1 MKKILNKILV
11 VIAFTVIA
19 VACKKVNDGSSF
31 NNPFVDITNL
41 GTGAYITLNSNGNLN
56 LNFAAINA
64 SKVSVKVD
72 AYNNGAKIKEIKLY
86 VFKGSSS
93 DPKAWK
99 LVKTVP
105 FSGTT
110 ELSATG
116 AEIATAY
123 GTTTAALFSPGQ
135 VYTFYN
141 QIITDDGRIFDLSNT
156 VGALESNSNYNAC
169 MRWTAFVVCPFTG
182 GMTGNY
188 KVISDD
194 DWQDWAAGDIVKVT
208 DGPLANMIDIS
219 QVWPNP
225 AYGSV
230 KTPLTI
236 KIDPQTGAATL
247 GISSTTAWADYGIL
261 TTSYTPSSGTLG
273 YVFSCT
279 GYIGLKIGIKGSNG
293 ADYGINTLI
302 LQKQ

>member
-11 VIAFTVIA
+11 AIAFTVIA
-19 VACKKVNDGSSF
+19 AACKKVNDGSSF
-31 NNPFVDITNL
+31 NNPFVDINNL
-41 GTGAYITLNSNGNLN
+41 GTGAYITLNSAVNYN
-56 LNFAAINA
+56 LNFAAITT
-64 SKVSVKVD
+64 SKVGVKVD

-86 VFKGSSS
+86 VFKGSSA

-123 GTTTAALFSPGQ
+123 GTTTTALFSPGQ
-135 VYTFYN
+135 FYTFYN
-141 QIITDDGRIFDLSNT
+141 QIITEDGKIFDLSNT
-156 VGALESNSNYNAC
+156 IGPLESSSNYNSC

-182 GMTGNY
+182 GMNGNY
-188 KVISDD
+188 KVVQD
-194 DWQDWAAGDIVKVT
+194 DWADWNVGDIVQVT
-208 DGPLANMIDIS
+208 DGPAANQINLS
-219 QVWPNP
+219 KVWPNV
-225 AYGSV
+225 AYGNVVNPLVV
-230 KTPLTI
+230 KM
-236 KIDPQTGAATL
+236 DPATGAASL
-247 GISSTTAWADYGIL
+247 ISNNLVFADYGQL
-261 TTSYTPSSGTLG
+261 TSAYTPSSGTLG

-279 GYIGLKIGIKGSNG
+279 GYIGLKIGLKYGSSDQG
-293 ADYGINTLI
+293 TLALI

>member
-11 VIAFTVIA
+11 AIAFTVIA
-19 VACKKVNDGSSF
+19 AACKKVNDGTSF

-41 GTGAYITLNSNGNLN
+41 GTGAYITLNSAINYN
-56 LNFAAINA
+56 LNFAAITT
-64 SKVSVKVD
+64 SKVGVKVD

-86 VFKGSSS
+86 VFKGSSA

-123 GTTTAALFSPGQ
+123 GTTPAALFSPGQ
-135 VYTFYN
+135 FYTFYN

-156 VGALESNSNYNAC
+156 IGALESSSNYNAS

-188 KVISDD
+188 KVVQD
-194 DWQDWAAGDIVKVT
+194 DWQDWNVGDIVQVT
-208 DGPLANMIDIS
+208 DGPSANMIDIS
-219 QVWPNP
+219 KVWPNP
-225 AYGSV
+225 AYAVV
-230 KTPLTI
+230 KTPLTV
-236 KIDPQTGAATL
+236 KIDPLTGSATL
-247 GISSTTAWADYGIL
+247 GISSTTVWADYGGGGL
-261 TTSYTPSSGTLG
+261 TTSYTPASGTIG

-279 GYIGLKIGIKGSNG
+279 GYIGLKMGLKYG
-293 ADYGINTLI
+293 ATDYGANALI

>member
-11 VIAFTVIA
+11 AIAFTVIA
-19 VACKKVNDGSSF
+19 ASCKKADLAS
-31 NNPFVDITNL
+31 NNPFVDVTNL
-41 GTGAYITLNSNGNLN
+41 GAGAYITFNSAINYN
-56 LNFAAINA
+56 LNFAAIGA
-64 SKVSVKVD
+64 SKVGIKVD

-86 VFKGSSS
+86 VFKGSSA

-99 LVKTVP
+99 FIKTVP

-135 VYTFYN
+135 FYTFYN
-141 QIITDDGRIFDLSNT
+141 QVITEDGKVFDLSNT
-156 VGALESNSNYNAC
+156 LGALESSSNYNASF
-169 MRWTAFVVCPFTG
+169 RWTAFVVCPFTG

-188 KVISDD
+188 KVVQD
-194 DWQDWAAGDIVKVT
+194 DWQDWSPGDIVKVT
-208 DGPLANMIDIS
+208 DGPAANQINLS
-219 QVWPNP
+219 AVWPNP
-225 AYGSV
+225 VYGSV
-230 KTPLTI
+230 VNPLVI
-236 KIDPQTGAATL
+236 KIDPATGASTLATNNVVF
-247 GISSTTAWADYGIL
+247 ADYGQL
-261 TTSYTPSSGTLG
+261 TSAYIPAAGTLG

-279 GYIGLKIGIKGSNG
+279 GYIGLKIGVRYGTSNQG
-293 ADYGINTLI
+293 TLALI